1 MEKNLKLDTPFLL
14 QRLVLVLFLLFPIT
28 LSIFSQILLV
38 IHSWDFIKF
47 IKFGFLVTFFL
58 LPIFAILAKDSI
70 WEAIEQFKHLPLIW
84 VVGLAII
91 LRIIFVQLIS
101 TNFASDMEDVHFLAV
116 DISSG
121 HPLANLDKY
130 PNIPSATHLDM
141 SALVLSYVYR
151 LFGASTSTA
160 KLFLI
165 LLGGLTT
172 FLIYLVGQEVAN
184 KRVGFLAAFLFA
196 TLPSVICYTGVLAGD
211 HLALPPMILAI
222 LIYARTYKLDYSK
235 FFPLILTYAIIGIL
249 AGFGDWFRPLG
260 TILVTAFIVS
270 TLIYSVGKRKL
281 YRLLTV
287 LSVLLFA
294 YTATSNLA
302 VKISEDIFQTK
313 ILSSSQR
320 IGEFIL
326 KGLNPDSKGLVT
338 FEDDNT
344 ARQTYERFG
353 NDSLGAQKYLINLA
367 LSRLDPK
374 KALKL
379 FEEKFTL
386 IWASH
391 DALFDYS
398 LIGSNDQELVNLMRA
413 FETLLYLVITI
424 FIFFQAIVSIRH
436 RSHPAV
442 FVMQLFIFGFAVL
455 LLLTEVQNRYVMIVI
470 PFSILLGVLGMKD
483 AFSKEAKSS
492 SLPS

>member
-1 MEKNLKLDTPFLL
+1 
-14 QRLVLVLFLLFPIT
+14 
-28 LSIFSQILLV
+28 
-38 IHSWDFIKF
+38 
-47 IKFGFLVTFFL
+47 
-58 LPIFAILAKDSI
+58 
-70 WEAIEQFKHLPLIW
+70 
-84 VVGLAII
+84 
-91 LRIIFVQLIS
+91 
-101 TNFASDMEDVHFLAV
+101 
-116 DISSG
+116 
-121 HPLANLDKY
+121 
-130 PNIPSATHLDM
+130 
-141 SALVLSYVYR
+141 
-151 LFGASTSTA
+151 
-160 KLFLI
+160 
-165 LLGGLTT
+165 
-172 FLIYLVGQEVAN
+172 LIYFVGQEFAN
-184 KRVGFLAAFLFA
+184 KKVGFLAAFLFA
-196 TLPSVICYTGVLAGD
+196 TLPSAICYTGVLAGD